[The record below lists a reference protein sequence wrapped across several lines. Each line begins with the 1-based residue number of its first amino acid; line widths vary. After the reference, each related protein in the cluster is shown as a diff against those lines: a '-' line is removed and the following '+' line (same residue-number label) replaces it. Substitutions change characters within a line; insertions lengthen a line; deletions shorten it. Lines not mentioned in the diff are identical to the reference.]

1 MMIKT
6 AFHPA
11 LPLALLLAACSGAND
26 EAAQPDPSET
36 AMPVEPDGGIG
47 DGAGPPPVAADTIP
61 AAFLGVWDYIEGTCN
76 PASDLRIEIKPESM
90 HFYESIGEVTG
101 VEVESA
107 DRIVVSLAMEGEGE
121 KWEMSRAFTLSQG
134 GERLTPT
141 AVGDDAFEPMPLKR
155 CPA

>member
-1 MMIKT
+1 MMKT
-6 AFHPA
+6 LVPA
-11 LPLALLLAACSGAND
+11 LSFALALSACSDTG
-26 EAAQPDPSET
+26 EQPTEPAASET

-47 DGAGPPPVAADTIP
+47 DGAGPPPGAADTIP

-101 VEVESA
+101 VEVEGA

-141 AVGDDAFEPMPLKR
+141 AIGDEQFEPMPLKR